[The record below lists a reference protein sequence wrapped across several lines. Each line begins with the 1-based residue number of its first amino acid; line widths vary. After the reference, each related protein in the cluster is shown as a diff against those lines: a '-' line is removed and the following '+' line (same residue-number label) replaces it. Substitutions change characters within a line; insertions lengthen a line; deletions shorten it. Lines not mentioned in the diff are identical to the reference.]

1 MTHINSFIPPVSS
14 PLRDTS
20 PLLPSLQDPDTLRV
34 SFPASGPLPIP
45 MTNDYLFRA
54 LLQRN
59 NNVLK
64 GLICSLLHLSPEQM
78 CTAEITNPI
87 ELGASVTDK
96 TFILDI
102 KVLLNDHT
110 VLNLELQVINQHNWV
125 ERSLSYLCRNFDN
138 LQSGDTY
145 QNIRPVLQIGILNF
159 TLFPEQPEFYATYQL
174 LNVKNHSLYSDKL
187 RISVL
192 NLTQIELA
200 TKEDKSCQID
210 AWANLFKATTWE
222 ELTMLAQNNE
232 YIKEAAD
239 TIFRLCQDERVRAEC
254 RAREDHYRTQLGI
267 QQMMDRQAAA
277 LEQQNA
283 EIQSRN
289 AEIEAQAA
297 EIQSQNAEIEAQ
309 AAEIQSQNAEIE
321 AQAAEIQSQNAEI
334 EAQAAEIQSRNAEIE
349 AQAAEI
355 QSQNAEI
362 DKLKAWIKA
371 HGYDPTDI

>member
-87 ELGASVTDK
+87 ELGTSVTDK

-159 TLFPEQPEFYATYQL
+159 TLFPEQPEFYATYKF
-174 LNVKNHSLYSDKL
+174 LNVKNHTLYSDKL
-187 RISVL
+187 RLSVL
-192 NLTQIELA
+192 DLTRTDLA
-200 TKEDKSCQID
+200 TEEDKLYQLD
-210 AWANLFKATTWE
+210 RKV
-222 ELTMLAQNNE
+222 
-232 YIKEAAD
+232 
-239 TIFRLCQDERVRAEC
+239 VR
-254 RAREDHYRTQLGI
+254 
-267 QQMMDRQAAA
+267 
-277 LEQQNA
+277 
-283 EIQSRN
+283 
-289 AEIEAQAA
+289 
-297 EIQSQNAEIEAQ
+297 
-309 AAEIQSQNAEIE
+309 
-321 AQAAEIQSQNAEI
+321 
-334 EAQAAEIQSRNAEIE
+334 
-349 AQAAEI
+349 
-355 QSQNAEI
+355 
-362 DKLKAWIKA
+362 
-371 HGYDPTDI
+371 

>member
-87 ELGASVTDK
+87 ELGTSVTDK

-239 TIFRLCQDERVRAEC
+239 TIFRLCQDERVRMEC
-254 RAREDHYRTQLGI
+254 QAREDHYRTQLGI
-267 QQMMDRQAAA
+267 QQMMDRQAA
-277 LEQQNA
+277 
-283 EIQSRN
+283 
-289 AEIEAQAA
+289 
-297 EIQSQNAEIEAQ
+297 EIQSQNAEIKTQ
-309 AAEIQSQNAEIE
+309 A
-321 AQAAEIQSQNAEI
+321 
-334 EAQAAEIQSRNAEIE
+334 
-349 AQAAEI
+349 
-355 QSQNAEI
+355 AEI
-362 DKLKAWIKA
+362 DKLKTWIKA
-371 HGYDPTDI
+371 HGYDPADI

>member
-1 MTHINSFIPPVSS
+1 MPEFT
-14 PLRDTS
+14 
-20 PLLPSLQDPDTLRV
+20 
-34 SFPASGPLPIP
+34 FPAFGPLPIP

-59 NNVLK
+59 NKVLK
-64 GLICSLLHLSPEQM
+64 GLVCSLLHLAPEQLHS
-78 CTAEITNPI
+78 AEITNPI

-102 KVLLNDHT
+102 KILLNDQT
-110 VLNLELQVINQHNWV
+110 VLNLEMQVINQHNWV
-125 ERSLSYLCRNFDN
+125 ERSLSYLCRDFDS
-138 LQSGDTY
+138 LQSGESY
-145 QNIRPVLQIGILNF
+145 QAIRPVLQIGILDY
-159 TLFPEQPEFYATYQL
+159 TLFPEHPEFYATYQL
-174 LNVKNHSLYSDKL
+174 LNVKDYTLYSDKL

-239 TIFRLCQDERVRAEC
+239 TIFRLCQDERVRMEC
-254 RAREDHYRTQLGI
+254 QAREDHYRTQLGI
-267 QQMMDRQAAA
+267 QQMMDR
-277 LEQQNA
+277 
-283 EIQSRN
+283 
-289 AEIEAQAA
+289 
-297 EIQSQNAEIEAQ
+297 
-309 AAEIQSQNAEIE
+309 
-321 AQAAEIQSQNAEI
+321 
-334 EAQAAEIQSRNAEIE
+334 QAAEIQSRNAEIE

-362 DKLKAWIKA
+362 KTQAAEIDKLKTWIKA
-371 HGYDPTDI
+371 HGYDPADI

>member
-110 VLNLELQVINQHNWV
+110 VLNL
-125 ERSLSYLCRNFDN
+125 
-138 LQSGDTY
+138 
-145 QNIRPVLQIGILNF
+145 
-159 TLFPEQPEFYATYQL
+159 
-174 LNVKNHSLYSDKL
+174 
-187 RISVL
+187 
-192 NLTQIELA
+192 
-200 TKEDKSCQID
+200 
-210 AWANLFKATTWE
+210 
-222 ELTMLAQNNE
+222 
-232 YIKEAAD
+232 
-239 TIFRLCQDERVRAEC
+239 
-254 RAREDHYRTQLGI
+254 
-267 QQMMDRQAAA
+267 
-277 LEQQNA
+277 
-283 EIQSRN
+283 
-289 AEIEAQAA
+289 
-297 EIQSQNAEIEAQ
+297 
-309 AAEIQSQNAEIE
+309 
-321 AQAAEIQSQNAEI
+321 
-334 EAQAAEIQSRNAEIE
+334 
-349 AQAAEI
+349 
-355 QSQNAEI
+355 
-362 DKLKAWIKA
+362 
-371 HGYDPTDI
+371 

>member
-1 MTHINSFIPPVSS
+1 MTQINSCTPSTTFTGTDCIS
-14 PLRDTS
+14 
-20 PLLPSLQDPDTLRV
+20 PSLPDANMPGFT
-34 SFPASGPLPIP
+34 FPAFGPLPIP

-59 NNVLK
+59 NKVLK
-64 GLICSLLHLSPEQM
+64 GLVCSLLHLAPGQLHS
-78 CTAEITNPI
+78 AEITNPI

-102 KVLLNDHT
+102 KVLLNDQT
-110 VLNLELQVINQHNWV
+110 VLNLEMQVINQHNWV
-125 ERSLSYLCRNFDN
+125 ERSLSYLCRDFDS
-138 LQSGDTY
+138 LQSGESY
-145 QNIRPVLQIGILNF
+145 QAIRPVLQIGILNF
-159 TLFPEQPEFYATYQL
+159 TLFPEQPEFYATYQF

-309 AAEIQSQNAEIE
+309 AAEIQS
-321 AQAAEIQSQNAEI
+321 
-334 EAQAAEIQSRNAEIE
+334 RNAEIE

>member
-125 ERSLSYLCRNFDN
+125 ERSLSYLCRNFDS
-138 LQSGDTY
+138 LQPGDTY

-239 TIFRLCQDERVRAEC
+239 TIFRLCQDERVRMEC
-254 RAREDHYRTQLGI
+254 QAREDHYRTQLGI
-267 QQMMDRQAAA
+267 QQMMDR
-277 LEQQNA
+277 
-283 EIQSRN
+283 
-289 AEIEAQAA
+289 
-297 EIQSQNAEIEAQ
+297 
-309 AAEIQSQNAEIE
+309 
-321 AQAAEIQSQNAEI
+321 
-334 EAQAAEIQSRNAEIE
+334 QAAEIQSRNAEIE

-362 DKLKAWIKA
+362 KTQAAEIDKLKTWIKA
-371 HGYDPTDI
+371 HGYDPADI

>member
-87 ELGASVTDK
+87 ELGTSVTDK

-239 TIFRLCQDERVRAEC
+239 TIFRLCQDERVRMEC
-254 RAREDHYRTQLGI
+254 QAREDHYRTQLGI
-267 QQMMDRQAAA
+267 QQMMDR
-277 LEQQNA
+277 
-283 EIQSRN
+283 
-289 AEIEAQAA
+289 
-297 EIQSQNAEIEAQ
+297 
-309 AAEIQSQNAEIE
+309 
-321 AQAAEIQSQNAEI
+321 
-334 EAQAAEIQSRNAEIE
+334 QAAEIQSRNAEIE

-362 DKLKAWIKA
+362 KTQAAEIDKLKTWIKA
-371 HGYDPTDI
+371 HGYDPADI

>member
-87 ELGASVTDK
+87 ELGTSVTDK

-192 NLTQIELA
+192 NLTQIEYA
-200 TKEDKSCQID
+200 TEEDRSWQLD
-210 AWANLFKATTWE
+210 SWASLFRATTWE
-222 ELTMLAQNNE
+222 ELTMLAQNND

-239 TIFRLCQDERVRAEC
+239 TVFRLCQDERVRMEC
-254 RAREDHYRTQLGI
+254 EAREDHYRTQLGI
-267 QQMMDRQAAA
+267 QRMIERQAAA
-277 LEQQNA
+277 LEAQTA
-283 EIQSRN
+283 KIQAQASSL
-289 AEIEAQAA
+289 EAQDAK
-297 EIQSQNAEIEAQ
+297 IQAQASSLEAQ
-309 AAEIQSQNAEIE
+309 TAQIQAQASSLE
-321 AQAAEIQSQNAEI
+321 AQDAKIQAQINEIKL
-334 EAQAAEIQSRNAEIE
+334 QA
-349 AQAAEI
+349 
-355 QSQNAEI
+355 AEI
-362 DKLKAWIKA
+362 DKLQAWIKA
-371 HGYDPTDI
+371 HGYDPADI

>member
-125 ERSLSYLCRNFDN
+125 ERSLSYLCRNFDS
-138 LQSGDTY
+138 LQPGDTY

-267 QQMMDRQAAA
+267 QQMMDRQAA
-277 LEQQNA
+277 

-289 AEIEAQAA
+289 AEIKTQA
-297 EIQSQNAEIEAQ
+297 
-309 AAEIQSQNAEIE
+309 
-321 AQAAEIQSQNAEI
+321 
-334 EAQAAEIQSRNAEIE
+334 
-349 AQAAEI
+349 
-355 QSQNAEI
+355 AEI
-362 DKLKAWIKA
+362 DKLKTWIKA
-371 HGYDPTDI
+371 HGYDPADI